1 MAAPEDLTG
10 PAHGRRPRRPRRRPP
25 ANPQAQMSL
34 MEHLRELRNRIG
46 KAALFITI
54 GSVAGWFLYPH
65 IWHFIEGPYCKL
77 PVSRTSLALL
87 GPQARGGRSCSHTLF
102 VTGIFDAFFLRIK
115 VAVIAGV
122 IMASPLW
129 FYQLWAFIAPGLYKR
144 ERRWA
149 YLFGASAVPLFAIG
163 SVVAY
168 FAMTKGLRFLLS
180 EVPHGVFPLI
190 TIDSYLSYAVAMLA
204 IFGLAFELPL
214 VFMLLNLARVLTHQ
228 RFRKW
233 RRMIIFLVFAF
244 AAVFTPSPDPISML
258 LLAVPCVILVELA
271 EVFIYVHDRRLAR
284 GGVVYPGLSPE
295 DQAMLDGVPA
305 HEPSEVTAAW
315 PADEAPPG

>member
-1 MAAPEDLTG
+1 MP
-10 PAHGRRPRRPRRRPP
+10 
-25 ANPQAQMSL
+25 L
-34 MEHLRELRNRIG
+34 MEHLRELRNRVG
-46 KAALFITI
+46 KAALFVTV
-54 GSVAGWFLYPH
+54 GSVAGWLLYPH
-65 IWHFIEGPYCKL
+65 IWHFIEGPYCRL
-77 PVSRTSLALL
+77 PVSRTSLSLL

-122 IMASPLW
+122 ILASPLW
-129 FYQLWAFIAPGLYKR
+129 FYQLWAFIAPGLYAR

-149 YLFGASAVPLFAIG
+149 YLFGASAVPLFGAG

-190 TIDSYLSYAVAMLA
+190 TIDSYISYAVAMLA

-214 VFMLLNLARVLTHQ
+214 VFVLLNLARVLTHQ

-233 RRMIIFLVFAF
+233 RRMIIFGVFAF
-244 AAVFTPSPDPISML
+244 AAIFTPSPDPVSML

-271 EVFIYVHDRRLAR
+271 EVFIYAHDRRLAR
-284 GGVVYPGLSPE
+284 APAAYPGLTPE
-295 DQAMLDGVPA
+295 DQAILDRGTTA
-305 HEPSEVTAAW
+305 STSADRGTSEQTH
-315 PADEAPPG
+315 G